1 MSCQYTFLAP
11 SGTPQNLHIISIDDT
26 TIAIEWE
33 PVECRHW
40 NGEITGYKVTYYH
53 GAEMMTQMLPESDHA
68 FTATGLLFSKMY
80 TFEVVALSWQYGA
93 GPPATVMETTSAL
106 QGNYTVAI
114 IKTILYTWLVA
125 INFVLNA
132 RYCACIWWSVLSK
145 SQSCES
151 QHD

>member
-53 GAEMMTQMLPESDHA
+53 GAEMMTQMLPELDHT
-68 FTATGLLFSKMY
+68 FTATGLLFSTMY
-80 TFEVVALSWQYGA
+80 TFEVVALSRQHEA
-93 GPPATVMETTSAL
+93 GPSANATKNTSGL
-106 QGNYTVAI
+106 QGIRICFCDHENNTG
-114 IKTILYTWLVA
+114 
-125 INFVLNA
+125 
-132 RYCACIWWSVLSK
+132 S
-145 SQSCES
+145 
-151 QHD
+151 